1 MTRMQTR
8 ACCKIPFGSVAIR
21 YIFGGI
27 IMYAE
32 KTGMINLDEL
42 EVKANEITEV
52 SGGHS
57 CWTNCTNCC
66 PSWLK

>member
-1 MTRMQTR
+1 MQIR
-8 ACCKIPFGSVAIR
+8 VCCKIPFGSVAIR
-21 YIFGGI
+21 PIFGGI

-42 EVKANEITEV
+42 EVNANEVTEV

-57 CWTNCTNCC
+57 WATNCTYCC
-66 PSWLK
+66 PSWMK